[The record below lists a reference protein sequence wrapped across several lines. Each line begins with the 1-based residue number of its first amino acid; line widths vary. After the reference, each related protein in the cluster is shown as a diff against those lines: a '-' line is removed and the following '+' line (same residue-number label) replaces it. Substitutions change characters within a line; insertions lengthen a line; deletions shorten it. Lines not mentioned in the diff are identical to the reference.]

1 LTYQPVKGLGA
12 PAAGA
17 VCEFVTSAARTAPK
31 EDAKTAQVET
41 QVRNKIV
48 GLLEPTITAFPIRI
62 GMGSALSKVRRREQM
77 IRRRSE
83 IPSNY
88 EGIGT
93 LMDFASEAS
102 VRSPAS
108 LMHLFAARG

>member
-1 LTYQPVKGLGA
+1 
-12 PAAGA
+12 
-17 VCEFVTSAARTAPK
+17 
-31 EDAKTAQVET
+31 
-41 QVRNKIV
+41 
-48 GLLEPTITAFPIRI
+48 
-62 GMGSALSKVRRREQM
+62 MGSALSKVRRREQM